1 MHNLYSRLG
10 IDPAASAEQI
20 RQAISVCTNLSL
32 REDAQEVLLTPDRR
46 RAYDRI
52 HFVLEDI
59 GHLRACLGLNH
70 ADNWQGPQ
78 AINYTQDSIKP
89 DSKYEGLLR
98 KVKAVN
104 RRIKVTNSIK
114 GLFAGLF
121 RLVAVL
127 AFFAGVIWVLD
138 VSDDVSTSNQR
149 DRSGGSNPDSAP
161 NKPAFVV
168 VAPSQPTFNK
178 PALVAQSQPTF
189 NKPAQPLPWNGAIRN
204 HTSASRVAP
213 LEIKTSLGSNYLVKL
228 EDASSKQNVMDVFV
242 RGGNTVEIEV
252 PLGSYLIKYA
262 SGEIWY
268 GYQYNFGPEGSYNK
282 ADQVFHFRVEGQ
294 QISGYTITLYRV
306 SDGNLSITQINPAE
320 F

>member
-20 RQAISVCTNLSL
+20 RQAISVCTNVSL
-32 REDAQEVLLTPDRR
+32 REDAQEVLLIPDRR

-59 GHLRACLGLNH
+59 GYLRACLGLNH
-70 ADNWQGPQ
+70 ADNWQGPE

-89 DSKYEGLLR
+89 YSKYEELLR

-104 RRIKVTNSIK
+104 RRIKVTNSTK

-178 PALVAQSQPTF
+178 PAL
-189 NKPAQPLPWNGAIRN
+189 PLPWNGAIRN
-204 HTSASRVAP
+204 HTSADRLAP

-228 EDASSKQNVMDVFV
+228 EDVSSEQNVIDVFV
-242 RGGNTVEIEV
+242 HGGNTIEIKV

-262 SGEIWY
+262 SGETWY

-282 ADQVFHFRVEGQ
+282 ADQVFHFRYEGQ
-294 QISGYTITLYRV
+294 QITGYTITLYLV

>member
-20 RQAISVCTNLSL
+20 RQAISVCTNVSL
-32 REDAQEVLLTPDRR
+32 REDAQEVLLIPDRR

-59 GHLRACLGLNH
+59 GYLRACLGLNH
-70 ADNWQGPQ
+70 ADNWQGPE

-89 DSKYEGLLR
+89 YSKYEGLLR

-104 RRIKVTNSIK
+104 RRIKVTNSTK

-149 DRSGGSNPDSAP
+149 DRSGRSNPDSATF
-161 NKPAFVV
+161 NKPAL

-178 PALVAQSQPTF
+178 PAL
-189 NKPAQPLPWNGAIRN
+189 PLPWNGAIRN
-204 HTSASRVAP
+204 HTSVGRLAP

-228 EDASSKQNVMDVFV
+228 EDVSSEQNVIDVFV
-242 RGGNTVEIEV
+242 HGGNTVKIKV

-282 ADQVFHFRVEGQ
+282 ADQVFHFRYEGQ
-294 QISGYTITLYRV
+294 GYTITLYRV
-306 SDGNLSITQINPAE
+306 SGGNLNFTQINPAK